1 MIIWGGSG
9 RRERGGGKGR
19 EKEKSLYRQKHIME
33 NNKYYFFKNEIT
45 PHPSANLNNGHK
57 SVGEE

>member
-1 MIIWGGSG
+1 MVEGKG
-9 RRERGGGKGR
+9 GGGKGR

-33 NNKYYFFKNEIT
+33 NNKYYFFLNEIT

-57 SVGEE
+57 SLGEE